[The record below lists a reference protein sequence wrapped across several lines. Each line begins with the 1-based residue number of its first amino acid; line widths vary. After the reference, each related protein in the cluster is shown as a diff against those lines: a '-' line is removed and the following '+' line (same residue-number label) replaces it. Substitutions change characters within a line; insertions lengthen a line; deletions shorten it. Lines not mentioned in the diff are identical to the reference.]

1 MATGGVCVELV
12 SMQVFV
18 LYDDKDHV
26 QMNP

>member
-1 MATGGVCVELV
+1 MATGVVCVELV

-18 LYDDKDHV
+18 LYDDEDHV